1 MISKAKVTPEMKRVY
16 QDLGIWGGRHIYTPT
31 GRYEVRSR
39 NTDNVVCVC
48 KFEFVAESLAMLL
61 ENHVDEWNEI
71 VDEHKAKLKERE
83 KELT

>member
-1 MISKAKVTPEMKRVY
+1 
-16 QDLGIWGGRHIYTPT
+16 
-31 GRYEVRSR
+31 
-39 NTDNVVCVC
+39 
-48 KFEFVAESLAMLL
+48 VAESLAMLL